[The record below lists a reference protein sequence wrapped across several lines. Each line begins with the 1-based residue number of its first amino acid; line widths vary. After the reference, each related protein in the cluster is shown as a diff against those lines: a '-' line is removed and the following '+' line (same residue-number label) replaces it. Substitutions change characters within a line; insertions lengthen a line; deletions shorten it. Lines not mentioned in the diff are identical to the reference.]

1 MAAELDLDDVAAQS
15 KNAAAELAELRVEL
29 ERLRSDCAEMT
40 PKQRDIMKHA
50 LGAGRGA
57 PGWRNHFVTGP
68 GSDDYDDCEALVAAG
83 LMAKRSGGP
92 LSGGDPVYRVTD
104 AGQDALVGR
113 PKTPNA

>member
-1 MAAELDLDDVAAQS
+1 
-15 KNAAAELAELRVEL
+15 
-29 ERLRSDCAEMT
+29 MT

-50 LGAGRGA
+50 LGAGRGT

-83 LMAKRSGGP
+83 LMTKRSGGP

-104 AGQDALVGR
+104 AGQDAVVGR
-113 PKTPNA
+113 KTPNVEATGHDRR